1 MKTLGTGVTDTRDW
15 SRNRQMWVGV
25 LEKSTGKG
33 VEEWVRRIETAPAP
47 VKSES
52 GLRAWLTKQGVTGY
66 AQQLLVME
74 RFGYPDYLVA
84 SAAELIDRQYADRP
98 ELRAIYEAILA
109 STRRFGAVAVQA
121 RKTYVSLVTPR
132 RTFARVVPRAK
143 RIDLGLRMEGQRR
156 VGRLESSTIHETMR
170 LQIVLQSRAE
180 VDDEVVRW
188 LPRLSGEPLTPL
200 GG

>member
-1 MKTLGTGVTDTRDW
+1 
-15 SRNRQMWVGV
+15 MWVGV

-188 LPRLSGEPLTPL
+188 LLRAYQANR
-200 GG
+200 